1 MFNILNKIRT
11 AITPSSRSVSAPNNK
26 ITENW
31 ETDKNE
37 LNFHADLIRVVGMF
51 LVILLH
57 SAVEP
62 HPIVTQP
69 DQAEVIRWW
78 TVTIYDV
85 ISQPGVPLF
94 VLVSGALLLQPSKI
108 EPVKVFLKKRLNRIV
123 LPLLFWSIIYFMYR
137 YFVLNEAL
145 TLTSIIHGFETG
157 AYYHFWFMY
166 MIFGIYLITPM
177 IRVLIAHSNRDL
189 IKYSLVLWFIGTA
202 IIPLI
207 GLFESNLLGNRVF
220 LHLEWVGYFILG
232 LYLLKVKIRPLFLY
246 LALFAGI
253 IYSLIG
259 TYLIQLTLGGEKS
272 FFFSEPASANMI
284 IISVTMFLLL
294 RKVPT
299 TKIQNKFPRL
309 KKLIHT
315 IGQNTLPI
323 YLLHVLV
330 LETFQNGYLGI
341 QISLNKFTPAW
352 EIPFLALLTL
362 FICLGIA
369 LGLKKIP
376 IVKKLIG

>member
-1 MFNILNKIRT
+1 MFSILNKIRT

-145 TLTSIIHGFETG
+145 TLTSIVHGFETG

-166 MIFGIYLITPM
+166 MIFGIYLITPDDTGAN
-177 IRVLIAHSNRDL
+177 RPFKQRPHQVFTGSLVHRHSNNPPD
-189 IKYSLVLWFIGTA
+189 W
-202 IIPLI
+202 
-207 GLFESNLLGNRVF
+207 
-220 LHLEWVGYFILG
+220 
-232 LYLLKVKIRPLFLY
+232 
-246 LALFAGI
+246 
-253 IYSLIG
+253 
-259 TYLIQLTLGGEKS
+259 
-272 FFFSEPASANMI
+272 
-284 IISVTMFLLL
+284 
-294 RKVPT
+294 
-299 TKIQNKFPRL
+299 
-309 KKLIHT
+309 
-315 IGQNTLPI
+315 
-323 YLLHVLV
+323 
-330 LETFQNGYLGI
+330 
-341 QISLNKFTPAW
+341 
-352 EIPFLALLTL
+352 
-362 FICLGIA
+362 
-369 LGLKKIP
+369 
-376 IVKKLIG
+376 IV